1 MDGTH
6 PTLHPASVS
15 GIEIDSASDEGQDL
29 LASPGS
35 DHEPG
40 VGDGADV
47 MVTVPWVPAPATDP
61 DPTVDSVADPDPA
74 EAGGGELVLATA
86 PPTAGVPARLVDTL
100 DGLVRAGKA
109 ASTWRAYDA
118 DWRHFR
124 AWCDDEGLTPL
135 PAAPTTIAAYLAD
148 HAGPRTTPGTLA
160 VSTLGRRL
168 AAISV
173 AHLAA
178 GIDPPP
184 TRAPEV
190 TAVWNGIRRTYTVA
204 PAQVTPARTRDIRAM
219 IDVMELAGPA
229 PRLADL
235 RDRALLL
242 IAYAGAL
249 RRSELVALD
258 VDDLPEDDHGLR
270 LHIRRSKTDQEGA
283 GALVGLPYGSHLPT
297 CPVRAWR
304 AWTAAAGLTTGP
316 AFRGIN
322 RHGHLAERR
331 LSDRAVAD
339 ILAHRAAAAGLT
351 GRFAG
356 HSTRR
361 GFATEAYA
369 HGVPEPAV
377 MRQGRWKSRTT
388 MDRYRQDGTVWDDN
402 AAARLGL

>member
-1 MDGTH
+1 MLFP
-6 PTLHPASVS
+6 PTPGSTADTELAVDPVA
-15 GIEIDSASDEGQDL
+15 ASD
-29 LASPGS
+29 P
-35 DHEPG
+35 
-40 VGDGADV
+40 
-47 MVTVPWVPAPATDP
+47 
-61 DPTVDSVADPDPA
+61 VA
-74 EAGGGELVLATA
+74 AGGGELVLAA
-86 PPTAGVPARLVDTL
+86 AGPPPAAGVPARLADTL
-100 DGLVRAGKA
+100 DELVRAGKA

-124 AWCDDEGLTPL
+124 AWCDREGLAAL

-148 HAGPRTTPGTLA
+148 HAGPRGTPGALA

-168 AAISV
+168 AALSV

-178 GIDPPP
+178 GVDPPP

-190 TAVWNGIRRTYTVA
+190 TSVWNGIRRTYTVA
-204 PAQVTPARTRDIRAM
+204 PAQVTPTRTRDIRAM
-219 IDVMELAGPA
+219 IDAMDLTGPAA

-242 IAYAGAL
+242 IAYSGAL

-270 LHIRRSKTDQEGA
+270 LHIRRSKTDQDGA
-283 GALVGLPYGSHLPT
+283 GALVGLPYGSRLPT

-304 AWTAAAGLTTGP
+304 AWTAAAGLTDGP
-316 AFRGIN
+316 AFRGID
-322 RHGHLAERR
+322 RHGHLAAKR

-339 ILAHRAAAAGLT
+339 ILARRAAAAGLT

-388 MDRYRQDGTVWDDN
+388 MDRYREDGTVWDDN